1 MTQQE
6 RNGLNEAAEISAHA
20 AGAVRGAIKTGK
32 MVSGAAK
39 GAAAAGPYGAAAA
52 ALWTHRKAVAAIIA
66 GLLVLPVLFIMLLPS
81 LIFGG
86 LTKAG
91 VEGSPDTPIL
101 NDNAAIVENINQISQ
116 AISDLLEEGQEDV
129 RARID
134 ADFTASGTDQKEI
147 INPYES
153 PPTYNANR
161 FIAMYCAAKNQDY
174 TSISLKDMED
184 VIRKAKDA
192 LYTFTS
198 TEESRT
204 TTVTETNTDSK
215 TGKVTVTETEVTEI
229 WKIYTIVYNG
239 EAYFEDKIFALS
251 DEQKGLAENYAQNLS
266 VFLGDGMMQGLLPA
280 ESAGLVSLGDIRFS
294 DGATQV
300 VYYNQLDKRYASKP
314 YGTDNIGTYGCG
326 PTCMAMVVS
335 SLTNETVDPVEM
347 ARWAYEN
354 GYWGSRSGS
363 YHSLIP
369 GAAKAWGL
377 PVQGC
382 GKTEG
387 QRIVDG
393 TQYKRFAQYFLDRG
407 MIGFEFNGK
416 VYSICITEAIC
427 FPQAL
432 AATAPVFKRLQLGT
446 VAKATVID
454 IGGFTADYLS
464 LRYGAA
470 DWASCDSLENGVI
483 TLYNRLLSKIRADHD
498 LLLEETDIDSI
509 LTGCSTEYGSEIQ
522 TLVERGAESF
532 VADLF
537 RTLRERKI
545 ELRTGK
551 VIFVGGGSLLLRKQ
565 IEKSGKVGTAIF
577 VEEIGANAAGYGLL
591 YAATKTSR

>member
-1 MTQQE
+1 
-6 RNGLNEAAEISAHA
+6 
-20 AGAVRGAIKTGK
+20 
-32 MVSGAAK
+32 MVSSAAK

-52 ALWTHRKAVAAIIA
+52 ALWTRRKAVAAIIA
-66 GLLVLPVLFIMLLPS
+66 GVLVLPVLFIMLLPS

-101 NDNAAIVENINQISQ
+101 NDNAAVVENINQISQ

-129 RARID
+129 RTRID
-134 ADFTASGTDQKEI
+134 ADFTASGADQKEI

-153 PPTYNANR
+153 SPTYNANR

-184 VIRKAKDA
+184 IIRKAKDA

-204 TTVTETNTDSK
+204 TTVTETNTDPK

-251 DEQKGLAENYAQNLS
+251 DEQKELAENYTQNLS

-280 ESAGLVSLGDIRFS
+280 ESADLVSLGDIRFS

-314 YGTDNIGTYGCG
+314 YGTDDIGTYGCG

-347 ARWAYEN
+347 AHWAYEN
-354 GYWGSRSGS
+354 GYWCSKSGS

-377 PVQGC
+377 LVQGC

-387 QRIVDG
+387 QRIVDALSQG
-393 TQYKRFAQYFLDRG
+393 KLVVAIMLKGHFTSSGHFIVLRG
-407 MIGFEFNGK
+407 VENGK
-416 VYSICITEAIC
+416 
-427 FPQAL
+427 
-432 AATAPVFKRLQLGT
+432 
-446 VAKATVID
+446 
-454 IGGFTADYLS
+454 
-464 LRYGAA
+464 
-470 DWASCDSLENGVI
+470 
-483 TLYNRLLSKIRADHD
+483 
-498 LLLEETDIDSI
+498 I
-509 LTGCSTEYGSEIQ
+509 L
-522 TLVERGAESF
+522 
-532 VADLF
+532 VADPASYTRSQQTWDLSIILNEASG
-537 RTLRERKI
+537 RA
-545 ELRTGK
+545 GA
-551 VIFVGGGSLLLRKQ
+551 GGPFW
-565 IEKSGKVGTAIF
+565 I
-577 VEEIGANAAGYGLL
+577 IG
-591 YAATKTSR
+591 

>member
-1 MTQQE
+1 MIQQE
-6 RNGLNEAAEISAHA
+6 RSGLNETAEISAHA

-32 MVSGAAK
+32 MVSSAAK

-52 ALWTHRKAVAAIIA
+52 ALWTRRKAVAAIIA
-66 GLLVLPVLFIMLLPS
+66 GVLVLPVLFIMLLPS

-101 NDNAAIVENINQISQ
+101 NDNAAVVENINQISQ

-134 ADFTASGTDQKEI
+134 TDFTASGADQKEI

-153 PPTYNANR
+153 SPAYNANR

-174 TSISLKDMED
+174 TSISLKDMETL
-184 VIRKAKDA
+184 IRKAKDA

-204 TTVTETNTDSK
+204 TTVTETNTDPK

-251 DEQKGLAENYAQNLS
+251 DEQKELAENYTQNLS

-280 ESAGLVSLGDIRFS
+280 ESADLVSLGDIRFS

-314 YGTDNIGTYGCG
+314 YGTDDIGTYGCG

-347 ARWAYEN
+347 AHWAYEN
-354 GYWGSRSGS
+354 GYWCSKSGS

-377 PVQGC
+377 LVQGC

-387 QRIVDG
+387 QRIVDALSQG
-393 TQYKRFAQYFLDRG
+393 KLVVAIMLKGHFTSSGHFIVLRG
-407 MIGFEFNGK
+407 VENGK
-416 VYSICITEAIC
+416 
-427 FPQAL
+427 
-432 AATAPVFKRLQLGT
+432 
-446 VAKATVID
+446 
-454 IGGFTADYLS
+454 
-464 LRYGAA
+464 
-470 DWASCDSLENGVI
+470 
-483 TLYNRLLSKIRADHD
+483 
-498 LLLEETDIDSI
+498 I
-509 LTGCSTEYGSEIQ
+509 L
-522 TLVERGAESF
+522 
-532 VADLF
+532 VADPASYTRSQQTWDLSIILNEASG
-537 RTLRERKI
+537 RA
-545 ELRTGK
+545 GA
-551 VIFVGGGSLLLRKQ
+551 GGPFW
-565 IEKSGKVGTAIF
+565 I
-577 VEEIGANAAGYGLL
+577 IG
-591 YAATKTSR
+591 

>member
-6 RNGLNEAAEISAHA
+6 RSGLNEAAEISAHA

-32 MVSGAAK
+32 AVSGAAK
-39 GAAAAGPYGAAAA
+39 GTAAAGPYGAAAA

-134 ADFTASGTDQKEI
+134 TDFTASGADQKEI
-147 INPYES
+147 INSYES
-153 PPTYNANR
+153 YPAYNANR

-174 TSISLKDMED
+174 ASISLKDMED

-204 TTVTETNTDSK
+204 TTVTETNTDPK

-280 ESAGLVSLGDIRFS
+280 ESTGLVSLGDIRFS

-314 YGTDNIGTYGCG
+314 YGTDDIGTYGCG

-335 SLTNETVDPVEM
+335 SLTSETVDPVEM
-347 ARWAYEN
+347 ACWAYEN
-354 GYWGSRSGS
+354 GYWCSRSGS

-369 GAAKAWGL
+369 GAAKEWGL

-387 QRIVDG
+387 QRIVDALSQG
-393 TQYKRFAQYFLDRG
+393 KLVVAIMLKGHFTSSGHFIVLRG
-407 MIGFEFNGK
+407 VENGK
-416 VYSICITEAIC
+416 
-427 FPQAL
+427 
-432 AATAPVFKRLQLGT
+432 
-446 VAKATVID
+446 
-454 IGGFTADYLS
+454 
-464 LRYGAA
+464 
-470 DWASCDSLENGVI
+470 
-483 TLYNRLLSKIRADHD
+483 
-498 LLLEETDIDSI
+498 I
-509 LTGCSTEYGSEIQ
+509 L
-522 TLVERGAESF
+522 
-532 VADLF
+532 VADPANYTRSQQAWDLSIILNEASG
-537 RTLRERKI
+537 RA
-545 ELRTGK
+545 GA
-551 VIFVGGGSLLLRKQ
+551 GGPFW
-565 IEKSGKVGTAIF
+565 I
-577 VEEIGANAAGYGLL
+577 IG
-591 YAATKTSR
+591 

>member
-6 RNGLNEAAEISAHA
+6 RSGLNEAAEISAHA

-52 ALWTHRKAVAAIIA
+52 ALWTHRKVVAAIIA

-134 ADFTASGTDQKEI
+134 ADFTASGADQKEI

-153 PPTYNANR
+153 SPAYNANR

-174 TSISLKDMED
+174 ASISLKDMETL
-184 VIRKAKDA
+184 IRKAKDA

-204 TTVTETNTDSK
+204 TTVTETNTDPK

-266 VFLGDGMMQGLLPA
+266 VFLGDGMMQGLLPT

-300 VYYNQLDKRYASKP
+300 VYYNQLDKRYAHKP
-314 YGTDNIGTYGCG
+314 YGTDDIGTYGCG

-335 SLTNETVDPVEM
+335 SLTNETVDPAEM

-354 GYWGSRSGS
+354 GYWCSRSGS

-387 QRIVDG
+387 QRIVDALSQG
-393 TQYKRFAQYFLDRG
+393 KLVVAIMLKGHFTSSGHFIVLRG
-407 MIGFEFNGK
+407 VENGK
-416 VYSICITEAIC
+416 
-427 FPQAL
+427 
-432 AATAPVFKRLQLGT
+432 
-446 VAKATVID
+446 
-454 IGGFTADYLS
+454 
-464 LRYGAA
+464 
-470 DWASCDSLENGVI
+470 
-483 TLYNRLLSKIRADHD
+483 
-498 LLLEETDIDSI
+498 I
-509 LTGCSTEYGSEIQ
+509 L
-522 TLVERGAESF
+522 
-532 VADLF
+532 VADPANYTRSQQAWDLAIILNEASGRAGAGGPF
-537 RTLRERKI
+537 WI
-545 ELRTGK
+545 
-551 VIFVGGGSLLLRKQ
+551 VG
-565 IEKSGKVGTAIF
+565 
-577 VEEIGANAAGYGLL
+577 
-591 YAATKTSR
+591 

>member
-32 MVSGAAK
+32 AVS
-39 GAAAAGPYGAAAA
+39 GAAAA
-52 ALWTHRKAVAAIIA
+52 ALWTHRKAVVAIIA
-66 GLLVLPVLFIMLLPS
+66 GLLAIPVLFIMLLPS

-86 LTKAG
+86 LTQAG
-91 VEGSPDTPIL
+91 SEGNPDSPIL

-116 AISDLLEEGQEDV
+116 AISDLLEEGLEDV
-129 RARID
+129 RTRID
-134 ADFTASGTDQKEI
+134 ADFAASSADQKEI
-147 INPYES
+147 VNPYES
-153 PPTYNANR
+153 SPAYNANR
-161 FIAMYCAAKNQDY
+161 FIAMYCAAKDQDY
-174 TSISLKDMED
+174 ASISPKDMEAL
-184 VIRKAKDA
+184 IHKAKDA

-198 TEESRT
+198 TEEPRT
-204 TTVTETNTDSK
+204 TTVTDTTIDEK

-251 DEQKGLAENYAQNLS
+251 DEQKELAENYAQNLS

-280 ESAGLVSLGDIRFS
+280 ESADLVSLGDIRFS

-314 YGTDNIGTYGCG
+314 YGTDDIGTYGCG

-347 ARWAYEN
+347 ACWAYEN
-354 GYWGSRSGS
+354 GYWCSRSGS

-387 QRIVDG
+387 QRIVDALSQG
-393 TQYKRFAQYFLDRG
+393 KLVVAIMLKGHFTSSGHFIVLRG
-407 MIGFEFNGK
+407 VENGK
-416 VYSICITEAIC
+416 
-427 FPQAL
+427 
-432 AATAPVFKRLQLGT
+432 
-446 VAKATVID
+446 
-454 IGGFTADYLS
+454 
-464 LRYGAA
+464 
-470 DWASCDSLENGVI
+470 
-483 TLYNRLLSKIRADHD
+483 
-498 LLLEETDIDSI
+498 I
-509 LTGCSTEYGSEIQ
+509 L
-522 TLVERGAESF
+522 
-532 VADLF
+532 VADPANYTRSQQAWDLSIILNEASS
-537 RTLRERKI
+537 RA
-545 ELRTGK
+545 GA
-551 VIFVGGGSLLLRKQ
+551 GGPFW
-565 IEKSGKVGTAIF
+565 I
-577 VEEIGANAAGYGLL
+577 IG
-591 YAATKTSR
+591 

>member
-32 MVSGAAK
+32 AVSGAAK
-39 GAAAAGPYGAAAA
+39 GTAAAGPYGAAAA

-134 ADFTASGTDQKEI
+134 TDFTASGADQKEI

-153 PPTYNANR
+153 SPAYNANR

-174 TSISLKDMED
+174 ASISLKDMED
-184 VIRKAKDA
+184 IIRKAKDA

-198 TEESRT
+198 TEEPRT
-204 TTVTETNTDSK
+204 TTVTETNTDPK

-280 ESAGLVSLGDIRFS
+280 ESTGLVSLGDIRFS
-294 DGATQV
+294 DGAAQV

-314 YGTDNIGTYGCG
+314 YGTDDIGTYGCG

-335 SLTNETVDPVEM
+335 SLTSETVDPVEM
-347 ARWAYEN
+347 ACWAYEN
-354 GYWGSRSGS
+354 GYWCSRSGS

-369 GAAKAWGL
+369 GAAKEWGL

-387 QRIVDG
+387 QRIVDALSQG
-393 TQYKRFAQYFLDRG
+393 KLVVAIMLKGHFTSSGHFIVLRG
-407 MIGFEFNGK
+407 VENGK
-416 VYSICITEAIC
+416 
-427 FPQAL
+427 
-432 AATAPVFKRLQLGT
+432 
-446 VAKATVID
+446 
-454 IGGFTADYLS
+454 
-464 LRYGAA
+464 
-470 DWASCDSLENGVI
+470 
-483 TLYNRLLSKIRADHD
+483 
-498 LLLEETDIDSI
+498 I
-509 LTGCSTEYGSEIQ
+509 L
-522 TLVERGAESF
+522 
-532 VADLF
+532 VADPANYTRSQQAWDLSIILNEASG
-537 RTLRERKI
+537 RA
-545 ELRTGK
+545 GA
-551 VIFVGGGSLLLRKQ
+551 GGPFW
-565 IEKSGKVGTAIF
+565 I
-577 VEEIGANAAGYGLL
+577 IG
-591 YAATKTSR
+591 

>member
-101 NDNAAIVENINQISQ
+101 NDNAVIVENINQISQ

-134 ADFTASGTDQKEI
+134 MDFTASGADQKEI

-153 PPTYNANR
+153 SPAYNANR

-174 TSISLKDMED
+174 ASISLKDMED

-204 TTVTETNTDSK
+204 TTVTETNTDPK

-280 ESAGLVSLGDIRFS
+280 ESTGLVSLGDIRFS

-314 YGTDNIGTYGCG
+314 YGTDDIGTYGCG

-335 SLTNETVDPVEM
+335 SLTSETVDPVEM
-347 ARWAYEN
+347 ACWAYEN
-354 GYWGSRSGS
+354 GYWCSRSGS

-387 QRIVDG
+387 QRIVDALSQG
-393 TQYKRFAQYFLDRG
+393 KLVVAIMLKGHFTSSGHFIVLRG
-407 MIGFEFNGK
+407 VENGK
-416 VYSICITEAIC
+416 
-427 FPQAL
+427 
-432 AATAPVFKRLQLGT
+432 
-446 VAKATVID
+446 
-454 IGGFTADYLS
+454 
-464 LRYGAA
+464 
-470 DWASCDSLENGVI
+470 
-483 TLYNRLLSKIRADHD
+483 
-498 LLLEETDIDSI
+498 I
-509 LTGCSTEYGSEIQ
+509 L
-522 TLVERGAESF
+522 
-532 VADLF
+532 VADPANYTRSQQAWDLAIILNEASG
-537 RTLRERKI
+537 RA
-545 ELRTGK
+545 GA
-551 VIFVGGGSLLLRKQ
+551 GGPFW
-565 IEKSGKVGTAIF
+565 I
-577 VEEIGANAAGYGLL
+577 IG
-591 YAATKTSR
+591 

>member
-1 MTQQE
+1 MIQQE
-6 RNGLNEAAEISAHA
+6 RSGLNETAEISAHA

-32 MVSGAAK
+32 MVSSAAK

-52 ALWTHRKAVAAIIA
+52 ALWTRRKAVAAIIA
-66 GLLVLPVLFIMLLPS
+66 GVLVLPVLFIMLLPS

-101 NDNAAIVENINQISQ
+101 NDNAAVVENINQISQ

-129 RARID
+129 RTRID
-134 ADFTASGTDQKEI
+134 ADFTASGADQKEI

-153 PPTYNANR
+153 SPTYNANR

-184 VIRKAKDA
+184 IIRKAKDA

-204 TTVTETNTDSK
+204 TTVTETNTDPK

-251 DEQKGLAENYAQNLS
+251 DEQKELAENYTQNLS

-280 ESAGLVSLGDIRFS
+280 ESADLVSLGDIRFS

-314 YGTDNIGTYGCG
+314 YGTDDIGTYGCG

-347 ARWAYEN
+347 AHWAYEN
-354 GYWGSRSGS
+354 GYWCSKSGS

-377 PVQGC
+377 LVQGC

-387 QRIVDG
+387 QRIVDALSQG
-393 TQYKRFAQYFLDRG
+393 KLVVAIMLKGHFTSSGHFIVLRG
-407 MIGFEFNGK
+407 VENGK
-416 VYSICITEAIC
+416 
-427 FPQAL
+427 
-432 AATAPVFKRLQLGT
+432 
-446 VAKATVID
+446 
-454 IGGFTADYLS
+454 
-464 LRYGAA
+464 
-470 DWASCDSLENGVI
+470 
-483 TLYNRLLSKIRADHD
+483 
-498 LLLEETDIDSI
+498 I
-509 LTGCSTEYGSEIQ
+509 L
-522 TLVERGAESF
+522 
-532 VADLF
+532 VADPASYTRSQQTWDLSIILNEASG
-537 RTLRERKI
+537 RA
-545 ELRTGK
+545 GA
-551 VIFVGGGSLLLRKQ
+551 GGSFW
-565 IEKSGKVGTAIF
+565 I
-577 VEEIGANAAGYGLL
+577 IG
-591 YAATKTSR
+591 

>member
-6 RNGLNEAAEISAHA
+6 RSGLNEAAEISAHA
-20 AGAVRGAIKTGK
+20 GGAVRGAIKTGK

-66 GLLVLPVLFIMLLPS
+66 GVLVLPILFIMLLPS

-91 VEGSPDTPIL
+91 IEGSPDTPIL
-101 NDNAAIVENINQISQ
+101 NDNAAVVENINQISQ

-134 ADFTASGTDQKEI
+134 TDFTASGADQKEI

-153 PPTYNANR
+153 SPTYNANR

-204 TTVTETNTDSK
+204 TTVTETNTDPK

-251 DEQKGLAENYAQNLS
+251 DEQKELAENYAQNLS

-280 ESAGLVSLGDIRFS
+280 ESTGLVSLGDIRFS

-300 VYYNQLDKRYASKP
+300 VYYNQLDKRYARKP
-314 YGTDNIGTYGCG
+314 YGTDDIGTYGCG

-335 SLTNETVDPVEM
+335 SLTSETVDPVEM
-347 ARWAYEN
+347 ACWAYEN
-354 GYWGSRSGS
+354 GYWCSRSGS

-387 QRIVDG
+387 QRIVDALSQG
-393 TQYKRFAQYFLDRG
+393 KLVVAIMLKGHFTSSGHFIVLRG
-407 MIGFEFNGK
+407 VENGK
-416 VYSICITEAIC
+416 
-427 FPQAL
+427 
-432 AATAPVFKRLQLGT
+432 
-446 VAKATVID
+446 
-454 IGGFTADYLS
+454 
-464 LRYGAA
+464 
-470 DWASCDSLENGVI
+470 
-483 TLYNRLLSKIRADHD
+483 
-498 LLLEETDIDSI
+498 I
-509 LTGCSTEYGSEIQ
+509 L
-522 TLVERGAESF
+522 
-532 VADLF
+532 VADPANYTRSQQAWDLAIILNEASG
-537 RTLRERKI
+537 RA
-545 ELRTGK
+545 GA
-551 VIFVGGGSLLLRKQ
+551 GGPFW
-565 IEKSGKVGTAIF
+565 I
-577 VEEIGANAAGYGLL
+577 IG
-591 YAATKTSR
+591 

>member
-6 RNGLNEAAEISAHA
+6 RSGLNEAAEISAHA

-32 MVSGAAK
+32 AVSGAAK
-39 GAAAAGPYGAAAA
+39 GTAAAGPYGAAAA

-101 NDNAAIVENINQISQ
+101 NDNVAIVENINQISQ

-134 ADFTASGTDQKEI
+134 TDFTASGADQKEI

-153 PPTYNANR
+153 SPAYNANR

-174 TSISLKDMED
+174 ASISLKDMED

-204 TTVTETNTDSK
+204 TTVTETNTDPK

-300 VYYNQLDKRYASKP
+300 VYYNQLDKRYAHKP
-314 YGTDNIGTYGCG
+314 YGTDDIGTYGCG

-335 SLTNETVDPVEM
+335 SLTNETVDPAEM

-354 GYWGSRSGS
+354 GYWCSRSGS

-369 GAAKAWGL
+369 GAAKAWGI

-387 QRIVDG
+387 QRIVDALSQG
-393 TQYKRFAQYFLDRG
+393 KLVVAIMLKGHFTSSGHFIVLRG
-407 MIGFEFNGK
+407 VENGK
-416 VYSICITEAIC
+416 
-427 FPQAL
+427 
-432 AATAPVFKRLQLGT
+432 
-446 VAKATVID
+446 
-454 IGGFTADYLS
+454 
-464 LRYGAA
+464 
-470 DWASCDSLENGVI
+470 
-483 TLYNRLLSKIRADHD
+483 
-498 LLLEETDIDSI
+498 I
-509 LTGCSTEYGSEIQ
+509 L
-522 TLVERGAESF
+522 
-532 VADLF
+532 VADPANYTRSQQAWDLAIILNEASG
-537 RTLRERKI
+537 RA
-545 ELRTGK
+545 GA
-551 VIFVGGGSLLLRKQ
+551 GGPFW
-565 IEKSGKVGTAIF
+565 I
-577 VEEIGANAAGYGLL
+577 IG
-591 YAATKTSR
+591 

>member
-32 MVSGAAK
+32 VVSGAAK
-39 GAAAAGPYGAAAA
+39 GTAAAGPYGAAAA

-134 ADFTASGTDQKEI
+134 TDFTASGADQKEI

-153 PPTYNANR
+153 SPTYNANR

>member
-1 MTQQE
+1 MAQQE
-6 RNGLNEAAEISAHA
+6 RSGLNEAAEISAHA
-20 AGAVRGAIKTGK
+20 ADAVRGAVKTGK
-32 MVSGAAK
+32 AVSGAAK
-39 GAAAAGPYGAAAA
+39 GAAAAGPYGAVAA
-52 ALWTHRKAVAAIIA
+52 ALWTHRKAVVAIIA

-134 ADFTASGTDQKEI
+134 TDFTASGADQKEI

-153 PPTYNANR
+153 SPTYNANR

-204 TTVTETNTDSK
+204 TTVTETNTDPK

-251 DEQKGLAENYAQNLS
+251 DEQKGLAENYAQDLS

-280 ESAGLVSLGDIRFS
+280 ESTGLVSLGDIRFS

-314 YGTDNIGTYGCG
+314 YGTDDIGTYGCG

-335 SLTNETVDPVEM
+335 SLTSETVDPVEM
-347 ARWAYEN
+347 ACWAYEN
-354 GYWGSRSGS
+354 GYWCSRSGS

-369 GAAKAWGL
+369 GAAKEWGL

-387 QRIVDG
+387 QRIVDALSQG
-393 TQYKRFAQYFLDRG
+393 KLVVAIMLKGHFTSSGHFIVLRG
-407 MIGFEFNGK
+407 VENGK
-416 VYSICITEAIC
+416 
-427 FPQAL
+427 
-432 AATAPVFKRLQLGT
+432 
-446 VAKATVID
+446 
-454 IGGFTADYLS
+454 
-464 LRYGAA
+464 
-470 DWASCDSLENGVI
+470 
-483 TLYNRLLSKIRADHD
+483 
-498 LLLEETDIDSI
+498 I
-509 LTGCSTEYGSEIQ
+509 L
-522 TLVERGAESF
+522 
-532 VADLF
+532 VADPANYTRSQQAWDLSIILNEASG
-537 RTLRERKI
+537 RA
-545 ELRTGK
+545 GA
-551 VIFVGGGSLLLRKQ
+551 GGPFW
-565 IEKSGKVGTAIF
+565 I
-577 VEEIGANAAGYGLL
+577 IG
-591 YAATKTSR
+591 

>member
-6 RNGLNEAAEISAHA
+6 RSGLNEAAEISAHA

-32 MVSGAAK
+32 AVSGAAK

-52 ALWTHRKAVAAIIA
+52 ALWTHRKAAAAIIA
-66 GLLVLPVLFIMLLPS
+66 GLLVLPILFIMLLPS

-134 ADFTASGTDQKEI
+134 ADFTASGADQKEI

-153 PPTYNANR
+153 SPAYNANR

-198 TEESRT
+198 TEEPRT
-204 TTVTETNTDSK
+204 TTVTDTTVDQK

-266 VFLGDGMMQGLLPA
+266 VFLGDGMMQGLLPT

-300 VYYNQLDKRYASKP
+300 VYYNQLDKRYAHKP
-314 YGTDNIGTYGCG
+314 YGTDDIGTYGCG

-335 SLTNETVDPVEM
+335 SLTNETVDPAEM

-354 GYWGSRSGS
+354 GYWCSRSGS

-387 QRIVDG
+387 QRIVDALSQG
-393 TQYKRFAQYFLDRG
+393 KLVVAIMLKGHFTSSGHFIVLRG
-407 MIGFEFNGK
+407 VENGK
-416 VYSICITEAIC
+416 
-427 FPQAL
+427 
-432 AATAPVFKRLQLGT
+432 
-446 VAKATVID
+446 
-454 IGGFTADYLS
+454 
-464 LRYGAA
+464 
-470 DWASCDSLENGVI
+470 
-483 TLYNRLLSKIRADHD
+483 
-498 LLLEETDIDSI
+498 I
-509 LTGCSTEYGSEIQ
+509 L
-522 TLVERGAESF
+522 
-532 VADLF
+532 VADPANYTRSQQAWDLSIILNEASG
-537 RTLRERKI
+537 RA
-545 ELRTGK
+545 GA
-551 VIFVGGGSLLLRKQ
+551 GGPFW
-565 IEKSGKVGTAIF
+565 I
-577 VEEIGANAAGYGLL
+577 IG
-591 YAATKTSR
+591 

>member
-1 MTQQE
+1 MIQQE
-6 RNGLNEAAEISAHA
+6 RSGLNETAEISAHA

-32 MVSGAAK
+32 MVSSAAK

-52 ALWTHRKAVAAIIA
+52 ALWTRRKAVAAIIA
-66 GLLVLPVLFIMLLPS
+66 GVLVLPVLFIMLLPS

-101 NDNAAIVENINQISQ
+101 NDNAAVVENINQISQ

-129 RARID
+129 RTRID
-134 ADFTASGTDQKEI
+134 ADFTASGADQKEI

-153 PPTYNANR
+153 SPAYNANR

-174 TSISLKDMED
+174 ASISLKDMETL
-184 VIRKAKDA
+184 IRKAKDA
-192 LYTFTS
+192 LYTFAS
-198 TEESRT
+198 TEEPRT
-204 TTVTETNTDSK
+204 TTVTDTTVDQK

-251 DEQKGLAENYAQNLS
+251 DEQKELAENYTQNLS

-280 ESAGLVSLGDIRFS
+280 ESADLVSLGDIRFS

-314 YGTDNIGTYGCG
+314 YGTDDIGTYGCG

-347 ARWAYEN
+347 AHWAYEN
-354 GYWGSRSGS
+354 GYWCSKSGS

-377 PVQGC
+377 LVQGC

-387 QRIVDG
+387 QRIVDALSQG
-393 TQYKRFAQYFLDRG
+393 KLVVAIMLKGHFTSSGHFIVLRG
-407 MIGFEFNGK
+407 VENGK
-416 VYSICITEAIC
+416 
-427 FPQAL
+427 
-432 AATAPVFKRLQLGT
+432 
-446 VAKATVID
+446 
-454 IGGFTADYLS
+454 
-464 LRYGAA
+464 
-470 DWASCDSLENGVI
+470 
-483 TLYNRLLSKIRADHD
+483 
-498 LLLEETDIDSI
+498 I
-509 LTGCSTEYGSEIQ
+509 L
-522 TLVERGAESF
+522 
-532 VADLF
+532 VADPASYTRSQQTWDLSIILNEASG
-537 RTLRERKI
+537 RA
-545 ELRTGK
+545 GA
-551 VIFVGGGSLLLRKQ
+551 GGPFW
-565 IEKSGKVGTAIF
+565 I
-577 VEEIGANAAGYGLL
+577 IG
-591 YAATKTSR
+591 

>member
-6 RNGLNEAAEISAHA
+6 RSGLNEAAEISAHA

-32 MVSGAAK
+32 AVSGAAK
-39 GAAAAGPYGAAAA
+39 GTAAAGPYGAAAA

-91 VEGSPDTPIL
+91 VEGSPDKPIL

-134 ADFTASGTDQKEI
+134 TDFTASGADQKEI

-153 PPTYNANR
+153 SPAYNANR
-161 FIAMYCAAKNQDY
+161 FIAIYCAAKNQDY
-174 TSISLKDMED
+174 ASISLKDMED

-204 TTVTETNTDSK
+204 TTVTETNTDPK

-314 YGTDNIGTYGCG
+314 YGTDDIGTYGCG

-335 SLTNETVDPVEM
+335 SLTSETVDPVEM
-347 ARWAYEN
+347 ACWAYEN
-354 GYWGSRSGS
+354 GYWCSRSGS

-369 GAAKAWGL
+369 GAAKEWGL

-387 QRIVDG
+387 QRIVDALSQG
-393 TQYKRFAQYFLDRG
+393 KLVVAIMLKGHFTSSGHFIVLRG
-407 MIGFEFNGK
+407 VENGK
-416 VYSICITEAIC
+416 
-427 FPQAL
+427 
-432 AATAPVFKRLQLGT
+432 
-446 VAKATVID
+446 
-454 IGGFTADYLS
+454 
-464 LRYGAA
+464 
-470 DWASCDSLENGVI
+470 
-483 TLYNRLLSKIRADHD
+483 
-498 LLLEETDIDSI
+498 I
-509 LTGCSTEYGSEIQ
+509 L
-522 TLVERGAESF
+522 
-532 VADLF
+532 VADPANYTRSQQAWDLSIILNEASG
-537 RTLRERKI
+537 RA
-545 ELRTGK
+545 GA
-551 VIFVGGGSLLLRKQ
+551 GGPFW
-565 IEKSGKVGTAIF
+565 I
-577 VEEIGANAAGYGLL
+577 IG
-591 YAATKTSR
+591 

>member
-6 RNGLNEAAEISAHA
+6 RSGLNEAAEISAHA

-32 MVSGAAK
+32 AVSGAAK
-39 GAAAAGPYGAAAA
+39 GTAAAGPYGAAAA

-134 ADFTASGTDQKEI
+134 TDFTASGADQKEI
-147 INPYES
+147 INSYES
-153 PPTYNANR
+153 SPAYNANR

-174 TSISLKDMED
+174 ASISLKDMED

-204 TTVTETNTDSK
+204 TTVTETNTDPK

-280 ESAGLVSLGDIRFS
+280 ESTGLVSLGDIRFS

-314 YGTDNIGTYGCG
+314 YGTDDIGTYGCG

-335 SLTNETVDPVEM
+335 SLTSETVDPVEM
-347 ARWAYEN
+347 ACWAYEN
-354 GYWGSRSGS
+354 GYWCSRSGS

-369 GAAKAWGL
+369 GAAKEWGL

-387 QRIVDG
+387 QRIVDALSQG
-393 TQYKRFAQYFLDRG
+393 KLVVAIMLKGHFTSSGHFIVLRG
-407 MIGFEFNGK
+407 VENGK
-416 VYSICITEAIC
+416 
-427 FPQAL
+427 
-432 AATAPVFKRLQLGT
+432 
-446 VAKATVID
+446 
-454 IGGFTADYLS
+454 
-464 LRYGAA
+464 
-470 DWASCDSLENGVI
+470 
-483 TLYNRLLSKIRADHD
+483 
-498 LLLEETDIDSI
+498 I
-509 LTGCSTEYGSEIQ
+509 L
-522 TLVERGAESF
+522 
-532 VADLF
+532 VADPANYTRSQQAWDLTIILNEASG
-537 RTLRERKI
+537 RA
-545 ELRTGK
+545 GA
-551 VIFVGGGSLLLRKQ
+551 GGPFW
-565 IEKSGKVGTAIF
+565 I
-577 VEEIGANAAGYGLL
+577 IG
-591 YAATKTSR
+591 

>member
-1 MTQQE
+1 MAQQE
-6 RNGLNEAAEISAHA
+6 RSGLSEAAEISAHA

-32 MVSGAAK
+32 AVSGAAK

-52 ALWTHRKAVAAIIA
+52 ALWTHRKAVVAIIA
-66 GLLVLPVLFIMLLPS
+66 GLLAIPVLFIMLLPS

-86 LTKAG
+86 LTQAG
-91 VEGSPDTPIL
+91 SEGNPDTPIF

-129 RARID
+129 RARVD
-134 ADFTASGTDQKEI
+134 ADFTASGADQKEI

-153 PPTYNANR
+153 SPTYNANR

-174 TSISLKDMED
+174 ASISLKDMED

-204 TTVTETNTDSK
+204 TTVTETNTDPK

-300 VYYNQLDKRYASKP
+300 VYYNQLDKRYAHKP
-314 YGTDNIGTYGCG
+314 YGTDDIGTYGCG

-347 ARWAYEN
+347 AHWAYEN
-354 GYWGSRSGS
+354 GYWCSRSGS

-369 GAAKAWGL
+369 SAAKAWGL

-387 QRIVDG
+387 QRIVDALSQG
-393 TQYKRFAQYFLDRG
+393 KLVVAIMLKGHFTSSGHFIVLRG
-407 MIGFEFNGK
+407 VENGK
-416 VYSICITEAIC
+416 
-427 FPQAL
+427 
-432 AATAPVFKRLQLGT
+432 
-446 VAKATVID
+446 
-454 IGGFTADYLS
+454 
-464 LRYGAA
+464 
-470 DWASCDSLENGVI
+470 
-483 TLYNRLLSKIRADHD
+483 
-498 LLLEETDIDSI
+498 I
-509 LTGCSTEYGSEIQ
+509 L
-522 TLVERGAESF
+522 
-532 VADLF
+532 VADPANYTRSQQEWDLSIILNEASG
-537 RTLRERKI
+537 RA
-545 ELRTGK
+545 GA
-551 VIFVGGGSLLLRKQ
+551 GGPFW
-565 IEKSGKVGTAIF
+565 I
-577 VEEIGANAAGYGLL
+577 IG
-591 YAATKTSR
+591 

>member
-6 RNGLNEAAEISAHA
+6 RSGLNEAAEISAHA

-32 MVSGAAK
+32 AVSGAAK

-52 ALWTHRKAVAAIIA
+52 ALWTHRKAAAAIIA

-86 LTKAG
+86 LTQAG
-91 VEGSPDTPIL
+91 SEGNPDSPIL

-134 ADFTASGTDQKEI
+134 ADFTASGADQKEI

-153 PPTYNANR
+153 SPAYNANR

-198 TEESRT
+198 TEEPRT
-204 TTVTETNTDSK
+204 TTVTDTTVDQK

-266 VFLGDGMMQGLLPA
+266 VFLGDGMMQGLLPT

-300 VYYNQLDKRYASKP
+300 VYYNQLDKRYAHKP
-314 YGTDNIGTYGCG
+314 YGTDDIGTYGCG

-335 SLTNETVDPVEM
+335 SLTNETVDPAEM

-354 GYWGSRSGS
+354 GYWCSRSGS

-387 QRIVDG
+387 QRIVDALSQG
-393 TQYKRFAQYFLDRG
+393 KLVVAIMLKGHFTSSGHFIVLRG
-407 MIGFEFNGK
+407 VENGK
-416 VYSICITEAIC
+416 
-427 FPQAL
+427 
-432 AATAPVFKRLQLGT
+432 
-446 VAKATVID
+446 
-454 IGGFTADYLS
+454 
-464 LRYGAA
+464 
-470 DWASCDSLENGVI
+470 
-483 TLYNRLLSKIRADHD
+483 
-498 LLLEETDIDSI
+498 I
-509 LTGCSTEYGSEIQ
+509 L
-522 TLVERGAESF
+522 
-532 VADLF
+532 VADPANYTRSQQAWDLSIILNEASG
-537 RTLRERKI
+537 RA
-545 ELRTGK
+545 GA
-551 VIFVGGGSLLLRKQ
+551 GGPFW
-565 IEKSGKVGTAIF
+565 I
-577 VEEIGANAAGYGLL
+577 IG
-591 YAATKTSR
+591 

>member
-1 MTQQE
+1 MWAIQVALCWQK
-6 RNGLNEAAEISAHA
+6 RCWP
-20 AGAVRGAIKTGK
+20 RGASLPP
-32 MVSGAAK
+32 VVLP
-39 GAAAAGPYGAAAA
+39 AGVEEETQAGVEVPVAAA

-66 GLLVLPVLFIMLLPS
+66 GVLVLPVLFIMLLPA

-91 VEGSPDTPIL
+91 GEGSPDTPIL

-134 ADFTASGTDQKEI
+134 ADFTASGADQKEI

-153 PPTYNANR
+153 SPAYNANR

-174 TSISLKDMED
+174 ASISLKDMETL
-184 VIRKAKDA
+184 IRKAKDA

-198 TEESRT
+198 TEEPRT
-204 TTVTETNTDSK
+204 TTVTETNTDPK
-215 TGKVTVTETEVTEI
+215 TGKVTVMETEVTEI

-294 DGATQV
+294 DGAAQV
-300 VYYNQLDKRYASKP
+300 VYYNQLDKRYAHKP
-314 YGTDNIGTYGCG
+314 YGTDDIGTYGCG

-347 ARWAYEN
+347 AHWAYEN
-354 GYWGSRSGS
+354 GYWCSRSGS

-387 QRIVDG
+387 QRIVDALSQG
-393 TQYKRFAQYFLDRG
+393 KLVVAIMLKGHFTSSGHFIVLRG
-407 MIGFEFNGK
+407 VENGK
-416 VYSICITEAIC
+416 
-427 FPQAL
+427 
-432 AATAPVFKRLQLGT
+432 
-446 VAKATVID
+446 
-454 IGGFTADYLS
+454 
-464 LRYGAA
+464 
-470 DWASCDSLENGVI
+470 
-483 TLYNRLLSKIRADHD
+483 
-498 LLLEETDIDSI
+498 I
-509 LTGCSTEYGSEIQ
+509 L
-522 TLVERGAESF
+522 
-532 VADLF
+532 VADPANYTRSQQAWDLSIILNEASG
-537 RTLRERKI
+537 RA
-545 ELRTGK
+545 GA
-551 VIFVGGGSLLLRKQ
+551 GGPFW
-565 IEKSGKVGTAIF
+565 I
-577 VEEIGANAAGYGLL
+577 IG
-591 YAATKTSR
+591 

>member
-32 MVSGAAK
+32 AVSGAAK

-52 ALWTHRKAVAAIIA
+52 TLWTHRKAVAAIIA

-81 LIFGG
+81 MIFGG

-91 VEGSPDTPIL
+91 VEGNPDTPIL

-129 RARID
+129 RTRVD
-134 ADFTASGTDQKEI
+134 ADFTASGADQKEI

-153 PPTYNANR
+153 SPTYNANR

-174 TSISLKDMED
+174 ASISIKDMED

-198 TEESRT
+198 TEEPRT
-204 TTVTETNTDSK
+204 TTVTETNTDPK

-280 ESAGLVSLGDIRFS
+280 ESTGLVSLGDIRFS

-314 YGTDNIGTYGCG
+314 YGTDDIGTYGCG

-335 SLTNETVDPVEM
+335 SLTNETVDPAEM

-354 GYWGSRSGS
+354 GYWCSRSGS
-363 YHSLIP
+363 YHLLIP

-387 QRIVDG
+387 QRIVDALSQG
-393 TQYKRFAQYFLDRG
+393 KLVVAIMLKGHFTSSGHFIVLRG
-407 MIGFEFNGK
+407 VENGK
-416 VYSICITEAIC
+416 
-427 FPQAL
+427 
-432 AATAPVFKRLQLGT
+432 
-446 VAKATVID
+446 
-454 IGGFTADYLS
+454 
-464 LRYGAA
+464 
-470 DWASCDSLENGVI
+470 
-483 TLYNRLLSKIRADHD
+483 
-498 LLLEETDIDSI
+498 I
-509 LTGCSTEYGSEIQ
+509 L
-522 TLVERGAESF
+522 
-532 VADLF
+532 VADPANYTRSQQAWDLSIILNEASG
-537 RTLRERKI
+537 RA
-545 ELRTGK
+545 GA
-551 VIFVGGGSLLLRKQ
+551 GGPFW
-565 IEKSGKVGTAIF
+565 I
-577 VEEIGANAAGYGLL
+577 IG
-591 YAATKTSR
+591 

>member
-6 RNGLNEAAEISAHA
+6 RSGLNEAAEISAHA

-32 MVSGAAK
+32 AVSGAAK

-101 NDNAAIVENINQISQ
+101 NDNAAVVENINQISQ

-134 ADFTASGTDQKEI
+134 TDFTASGADQKEI

-153 PPTYNANR
+153 SPAYNANR

-204 TTVTETNTDSK
+204 TTVTETNTDPK

-314 YGTDNIGTYGCG
+314 YGTDDIGTYGCG

-335 SLTNETVDPVEM
+335 SLTSETVDPAEM

-354 GYWGSRSGS
+354 GYWCSRSGS

-387 QRIVDG
+387 QRIVDALSQG
-393 TQYKRFAQYFLDRG
+393 KLVVAIMLKGHFTSSGHFIVLRG
-407 MIGFEFNGK
+407 VENGK
-416 VYSICITEAIC
+416 
-427 FPQAL
+427 
-432 AATAPVFKRLQLGT
+432 
-446 VAKATVID
+446 
-454 IGGFTADYLS
+454 
-464 LRYGAA
+464 
-470 DWASCDSLENGVI
+470 
-483 TLYNRLLSKIRADHD
+483 
-498 LLLEETDIDSI
+498 I
-509 LTGCSTEYGSEIQ
+509 L
-522 TLVERGAESF
+522 
-532 VADLF
+532 VADPANYTRSQQEWDLSIILNEASG
-537 RTLRERKI
+537 RA
-545 ELRTGK
+545 GA
-551 VIFVGGGSLLLRKQ
+551 GGPFW
-565 IEKSGKVGTAIF
+565 I
-577 VEEIGANAAGYGLL
+577 IG
-591 YAATKTSR
+591 

>member
-1 MTQQE
+1 MAQQE
-6 RNGLNEAAEISAHA
+6 RNGLNEAAELRAHA

-32 MVSGAAK
+32 LVSGAAN

-66 GLLVLPVLFIMLLPS
+66 GLLVLPVLFIMLLPF

-101 NDNAAIVENINQISQ
+101 NDNAAVVENINQISQ
-116 AISDLLEEGQEDV
+116 AISDLLEEGQVDV
-129 RARID
+129 RARVD
-134 ADFTASGTDQKEI
+134 ADFTASGADQKEI

-153 PPTYNANR
+153 SPAYNANR
-161 FIAMYCAAKNQDY
+161 FIAMYCAAKDQDY
-174 TSISLKDMED
+174 ASISLKDMED

-204 TTVTETNTDSK
+204 TTVTETNTDPK

-251 DEQKGLAENYAQNLS
+251 DEQKGLAENYAKNLS
-266 VFLGDGMMQGLLPA
+266 VFLGDGMMQGLLPV

-314 YGTDNIGTYGCG
+314 YGTDDIGTYGCG

-335 SLTNETVDPVEM
+335 SLTSETVDPAEM

-354 GYWGSRSGS
+354 GYWCSRSGS

-387 QRIVDG
+387 QRIVDALSLG
-393 TQYKRFAQYFLDRG
+393 KLVVAIMLKGHFTSSGHFIVLRG
-407 MIGFEFNGK
+407 VENGK
-416 VYSICITEAIC
+416 
-427 FPQAL
+427 
-432 AATAPVFKRLQLGT
+432 
-446 VAKATVID
+446 
-454 IGGFTADYLS
+454 
-464 LRYGAA
+464 
-470 DWASCDSLENGVI
+470 
-483 TLYNRLLSKIRADHD
+483 
-498 LLLEETDIDSI
+498 I
-509 LTGCSTEYGSEIQ
+509 L
-522 TLVERGAESF
+522 
-532 VADLF
+532 VADPANYTRSQQEWDLSIILNEASG
-537 RTLRERKI
+537 RA
-545 ELRTGK
+545 GA
-551 VIFVGGGSLLLRKQ
+551 GGPFW
-565 IEKSGKVGTAIF
+565 I
-577 VEEIGANAAGYGLL
+577 IG
-591 YAATKTSR
+591 

>member
-1 MTQQE
+1 MTQQK
-6 RNGLNEAAEISAHA
+6 RSGQNEAAEISAHA

-32 MVSGAAK
+32 AVSGAAK
-39 GAAAAGPYGAAAA
+39 GTAAAGPYGAAAA

-66 GLLVLPVLFIMLLPS
+66 GVLVLPVLFIMLLPS

-134 ADFTASGTDQKEI
+134 ADFTASGADQKEI

-153 PPTYNANR
+153 SPAYNANR

-174 TSISLKDMED
+174 ASISLKDMED

-192 LYTFTS
+192 LYAFTS

-204 TTVTETNTDSK
+204 TTVTETNTDPK

-280 ESAGLVSLGDIRFS
+280 ESTGLVSLGDIRFS

-347 ARWAYEN
+347 ACWAYEN
-354 GYWGSRSGS
+354 GYWCSRSGS

-387 QRIVDG
+387 QRIVDALSQG
-393 TQYKRFAQYFLDRG
+393 KLVVAIMLKGHFTSSGHFIVLRG
-407 MIGFEFNGK
+407 VENGK
-416 VYSICITEAIC
+416 
-427 FPQAL
+427 
-432 AATAPVFKRLQLGT
+432 
-446 VAKATVID
+446 
-454 IGGFTADYLS
+454 
-464 LRYGAA
+464 
-470 DWASCDSLENGVI
+470 
-483 TLYNRLLSKIRADHD
+483 
-498 LLLEETDIDSI
+498 I
-509 LTGCSTEYGSEIQ
+509 L
-522 TLVERGAESF
+522 
-532 VADLF
+532 VADPANYTRSQQAWDLSIILNEASSRAGAGGPF
-537 RTLRERKI
+537 WI
-545 ELRTGK
+545 
-551 VIFVGGGSLLLRKQ
+551 VG
-565 IEKSGKVGTAIF
+565 
-577 VEEIGANAAGYGLL
+577 
-591 YAATKTSR
+591 

>member
-1 MTQQE
+1 MWVIQ
-6 RNGLNEAAEISAHA
+6 AALCWQKRCWP
-20 AGAVRGAIKTGK
+20 RGASLPPVASLDAVEAVMQGEPEAP
-32 MVSGAAK
+32 V
-39 GAAAAGPYGAAAA
+39 AAA

-134 ADFTASGTDQKEI
+134 TDFTASGANQKEI

-153 PPTYNANR
+153 SPAYNANR

-174 TSISLKDMED
+174 ASISLKDMED

-204 TTVTETNTDSK
+204 TTVTETNTDPK

-280 ESAGLVSLGDIRFS
+280 ESTGLVSLGDIRFS

-314 YGTDNIGTYGCG
+314 YGTDDIGTYGCG

-335 SLTNETVDPVEM
+335 SLTSETVDPVEM
-347 ARWAYEN
+347 ACWAYEN
-354 GYWGSRSGS
+354 GYWCSRSGS

-369 GAAKAWGL
+369 GAAKEWGL

-387 QRIVDG
+387 QRIVDALSQG
-393 TQYKRFAQYFLDRG
+393 KLVVAIMLKGHFTSSGHFIVLRG
-407 MIGFEFNGK
+407 VENGK
-416 VYSICITEAIC
+416 
-427 FPQAL
+427 
-432 AATAPVFKRLQLGT
+432 
-446 VAKATVID
+446 
-454 IGGFTADYLS
+454 
-464 LRYGAA
+464 
-470 DWASCDSLENGVI
+470 
-483 TLYNRLLSKIRADHD
+483 
-498 LLLEETDIDSI
+498 I
-509 LTGCSTEYGSEIQ
+509 L
-522 TLVERGAESF
+522 
-532 VADLF
+532 VADPANYTRSQQAWDLSIILNEASG
-537 RTLRERKI
+537 RA
-545 ELRTGK
+545 GA
-551 VIFVGGGSLLLRKQ
+551 GGPFW
-565 IEKSGKVGTAIF
+565 I
-577 VEEIGANAAGYGLL
+577 IG
-591 YAATKTSR
+591 

>member
-1 MTQQE
+1 MIQQE
-6 RNGLNEAAEISAHA
+6 RSGLNEAAEISAHA

-32 MVSGAAK
+32 MVSSAAK
-39 GAAAAGPYGAAAA
+39 GTAAAGPYGAAAA
-52 ALWTHRKAVAAIIA
+52 ALWTHRKAAAAIIA
-66 GLLVLPVLFIMLLPS
+66 GLLVLPILFIMLLPS

-91 VEGSPDTPIL
+91 VEGSPDTQIL

-134 ADFTASGTDQKEI
+134 TDFTASSADQKEI

-153 PPTYNANR
+153 SPTYNANR

-204 TTVTETNTDSK
+204 TTVTETNTDPK

-266 VFLGDGMMQGLLPA
+266 VFLGDGMMQGLLPT

-314 YGTDNIGTYGCG
+314 YGADDIGTYGCG

-347 ARWAYEN
+347 AHWAYEN
-354 GYWGSRSGS
+354 GYWCSRSGS

-369 GAAKAWGL
+369 GAAKAWGI

-387 QRIVDG
+387 QRIVDALSQG
-393 TQYKRFAQYFLDRG
+393 KLVVAIMLKGHFTSSGHFIVLRG
-407 MIGFEFNGK
+407 VENGK
-416 VYSICITEAIC
+416 
-427 FPQAL
+427 
-432 AATAPVFKRLQLGT
+432 
-446 VAKATVID
+446 
-454 IGGFTADYLS
+454 
-464 LRYGAA
+464 
-470 DWASCDSLENGVI
+470 
-483 TLYNRLLSKIRADHD
+483 
-498 LLLEETDIDSI
+498 I
-509 LTGCSTEYGSEIQ
+509 L
-522 TLVERGAESF
+522 
-532 VADLF
+532 VADPANYTRSQQTWDLSIILNEASG
-537 RTLRERKI
+537 RA
-545 ELRTGK
+545 GA
-551 VIFVGGGSLLLRKQ
+551 GGPFW
-565 IEKSGKVGTAIF
+565 I
-577 VEEIGANAAGYGLL
+577 IG
-591 YAATKTSR
+591 